1 LTTIQLHTERLVEI
15 SETVTIYK
23 PS

>member
-1 LTTIQLHTERLVEI
+1 LTTIQLYTERLVEI